1 MSKFTVDLSDETL
14 PKRETAAPLSGY
26 PQPAKSKR
34 WRKPLAI
41 TAGILAAIAIIAAIG
56 GYFYWQN
63 LKTTPQYSLALLIDA
78 ARRNDQKTIDQ
89 VVDTNAVVDDFMPQ
103 ITDKAIELYGRG
115 LPPQAI
121 ARASQAAAP
130 VLPAVKER
138 AREELPGVIREK
150 TAKFAS
156 IPFWAIAV
164 GAGRYLDVRIEG
176 DMAYVKSLVPERPL
190 EVKMKRNGERWQ
202 VVGVKDELLAT
213 KIAEKVGQ
221 TIIALATKS
230 GINSAGEKLG
240 IKNLQQMF
248 DQLQDILD
256 Q

>member
-1 MSKFTVDLSDETL
+1 MSKFTVDLSDDREA
-14 PKRETAAPLSGY
+14 PKVRAAPLAGY
-26 PQPAKSKR
+26 DTPKKRGR
-34 WRKPLAI
+34 WRRVLAI
-41 TAGILAAIAIIAAIG
+41 TAGILAVLAIIAAIG

-89 VVDTNAVVDDFMPQ
+89 VVDTDAVVDDFLPQ

-121 ARASQAAAP
+121 ARVAQAATP

-138 AREELPGVIREK
+138 AREELPGMIREK
-150 TAKFAS
+150 TAKFSS
-156 IPFWAIAV
+156 IPFWAIAA

-176 DMAYVKSLVPERPL
+176 DTAYVKSLIPERPL
-190 EVKMKRNGERWQ
+190 EVRMRRNGERWQ
-202 VVGVKDELLAT
+202 VVGVKDEALAT

-221 TIIALATKS
+221 TIIALATKT
-230 GINSAGEKLG
+230 GINAAGEKLG
-240 IKNLQQMF
+240 IKNLQEMF
-248 DQLQDILD
+248 DRLQDVLE

>member
-1 MSKFTVDLSDETL
+1 MSKFTVDLSDQTPPTKETG
-14 PKRETAAPLSGY
+14 PPLADYG
-26 PQPAKSKR
+26 AT
-34 WRKPLAI
+34 RKPGRLRKVM
-41 TAGILAAIAIIAAIG
+41 GIMAIIMAIILVVGGIG

-78 ARRNDQKTIDQ
+78 ARSNDQKTIDE
-89 VVDTNAVVDDFMPQ
+89 VVDTDAVVEDFMPQ

-115 LPPQAI
+115 LPPQVI
-121 ARASQAAAP
+121 ARAAQAAGP

-150 TAKFAS
+150 SAKFAS

-164 GAGRYLDVRIEG
+164 GAGQYLDVRIEG
-176 DMAYVKSLVPERPL
+176 DTAYVKSLIPERPL
-190 EVKMKRNGERWQ
+190 EVKMRRNGERWQ
-202 VVGVKDELLAT
+202 VVAVKDDVMAT
-213 KIAEKVGQ
+213 RIAEKVGQ

-248 DQLQDILD
+248 DQLQDVLD

>member
-1 MSKFTVDLSDETL
+1 MSKFTVDLSEQTP
-14 PKRETAAPLSGY
+14 PKRESAAPLSGY
-26 PQPAKSKR
+26 QQPPKKGR
-34 WRKPLAI
+34 WRKALAI
-41 TAGILAAIAIIAAIG
+41 TAAILGTVLIIAGIV

-63 LKTTPQYSLALLIDA
+63 LKSTPQYSLALLIDA
-78 ARRNDQKTIDQ
+78 ARRNDQKTIDE
-89 VVDTNAVVDDFMPQ
+89 VVDTDAVVDDFMPQ
-103 ITDKAIELYGRG
+103 ITNKAIELYGRG
-115 LPPQAI
+115 LPPQVI
-121 ARASQAAAP
+121 ERASQAAAP

-150 TAKFAS
+150 SAKFAS

-176 DMAYVKSLVPERPL
+176 DTAYVKSLIPERPL
-190 EVKMKRNGERWQ
+190 EVKMRRNGERWQ
-202 VVGVKDELLAT
+202 VVGVKDEVLAT
-213 KIAEKVGQ
+213 RIAEKVGQ

-248 DQLQDILD
+248 DQLQDVLD